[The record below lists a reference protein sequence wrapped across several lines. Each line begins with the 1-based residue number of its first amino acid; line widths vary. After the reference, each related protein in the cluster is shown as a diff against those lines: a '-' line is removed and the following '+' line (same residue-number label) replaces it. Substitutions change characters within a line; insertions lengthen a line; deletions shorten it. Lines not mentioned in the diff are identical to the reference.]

1 MEEKKPPCAYTKV
14 KNVICENGPKH
25 PSPRAESP
33 QNFITMITVTK
44 IVRILKQCK
53 HDIIQHCIVTYIQR
67 HACLFDIDYS
77 HLWFELVLLFSEEA
91 HDCYRVRAAS
101 VLLYSSLP
109 ART

>member
-1 MEEKKPPCAYTKV
+1 MTLYSIVLLYTY
-14 KNVICENGPKH
+14 NV
-25 PSPRAESP
+25 
-33 QNFITMITVTK
+33 M
-44 IVRILKQCK
+44 
-53 HDIIQHCIVTYIQR
+53 
-67 HACLFDIDYS
+67 HACLFAIDIDYS